1 MTYDLIGDSHM
12 QALGPLLRRFLPT
25 GSVLSVQ
32 AQPGWSVK
40 RWAAAP
46 PKVTADRVIVVL
58 GGNDRETS
66 KTYAATLKKF
76 LSTLQ
81 SKEVL
86 WFGPSQAKGEIG
98 AWHERTRQLQK
109 SLLPGM
115 GVRWIDSSPWTGS
128 DYRPDGV
135 HFTGKGYQ
143 RWAEGISGAV
153 SQAGTAQGSVIP
165 WVGGGLLAVFA
176 YTWLKRRQ
184 KVVTS

>member
-1 MTYDLIGDSHM
+1 M
-12 QALGPLLRRFLPT
+12 QVLGPLLKRLLPNVT
-25 GSVLSVQ
+25 YY

-58 GGNDRETS
+58 GGNDREIS

-81 SKEVL
+81 GKEVL

-109 SLLPGM
+109 SLLPEM

-128 DYRPDGV
+128 DYRSDGV
-135 HFTGKGYQ
+135 HFTSKGYQ

-165 WVGGGLLAVFA
+165 WVGGGLLVA
-176 YTWLKRRQ
+176 YLLLRRYSGSGSAGGYHAQ
-184 KVVTS
+184 SGS